1 MTQKPMLRTE
11 VYARVLRVG
20 EVRLNNTTPPT
31 YINKEDSV
39 ERAGSVILPPPSN
52 VVTVHEVIL
61 KPD

>member
-1 MTQKPMLRTE
+1 MLRTE

-39 ERAGSVILPPPSN
+39 
-52 VVTVHEVIL
+52 
-61 KPD
+61 